1 MANVLHEKKRPI
13 KIALIGGARTGK
25 DTVARYLCQQYGG
38 FKRLAFGDALKDY
51 LFQVFPDLPTEP
63 KPRKEMIM
71 FGQACREIDPQVW
84 IKQLD
89 IMSSMYKCV
98 GVNRFVITDLRQ
110 ENEVEYCKEKG
121 YLIIKVEATADLQRA
136 RALEGGELL
145 DVNNPLD
152 RFALEFEDYD
162 YKIENNGDLI
172 SLYSQID
179 KIMKTEK

>member
-1 MANVLHEKKRPI
+1 
-13 KIALIGGARTGK
+13 
-25 DTVARYLCQQYGG
+25 
-38 FKRLAFGDALKDY
+38 
-51 LFQVFPDLPTEP
+51 
-63 KPRKEMIM
+63 
-71 FGQACREIDPQVW
+71 
-84 IKQLD
+84 
-89 IMSSMYKCV
+89 MSSMYKGV

-121 YLIIKVEATADLQRA
+121 YLIIKVEATADNQRA

-179 KIMKTEK
+179 KIMKAEK